1 MWPLVLLNKVGNNL
15 TGTLPGE
22 LRMFSKLGTISFV
35 VTGLEGTL
43 PSELGEMTA
52 LTMLQLSGLM
62 LSGTIP
68 ASFSKLKLRILNL
81 IDNRFTGTFPSEWLS
96 TLGDGLEIVA
106 IGQNSFE
113 GPLPE
118 LKRQSAVTN
127 VWAFDNLFEGP
138 IPISYCQ
145 QGKLVSL
152 FLGNN
157 ALTGSIPEQVSFQLS
172 SHKKMAFLISSF
184 FKGERGHT
192 LMP

>member
-1 MWPLVLLNKVGNNL
+1 LLPEVGNNL

-22 LRMFSKLGTISFV
+22 LRMFPQLNTISFV

-52 LTMLQLSGLM
+52 LTILQLSGLK

-68 ASFSKLKLRILNL
+68 ASFLNLNLRILNL
-81 IDNRFTGTFPSEWLS
+81 IDNLFTGTFPSEWLVKN
-96 TLGDGLEIVA
+96 GDGLETVA

-118 LKRQSAVTN
+118 LKRQSSIINFWV
-127 VWAFDNLFEGP
+127 FDNLFEGT

-145 QGKLVSL
+145 QAKLQYL
-152 FLGNN
+152 FLGDNS
-157 ALTGSIPEQVSFQLS
+157 LTGSIPEQVSVNRT
-172 SHKKMAFLISSF
+172 SHVWYS
-184 FKGERGHT
+184 
-192 LMP
+192 